1 MSHTI
6 FGARC
11 RPLLASFAFA
21 SALAAALPA
30 AAQFKPDVHNGPAY
44 GSMVG
49 IDAGLIQIREG
60 GAGESAASS
69 VAAIDAGTDGYV
81 AYSAASIGAGTLK
94 ADALVRR
101 QVPCQVGDR
110 SCFTAGTS
118 ARAAMWD
125 TIQLFQVED
134 DAPIIENTLIPL
146 ELSIDG
152 HLHGDAEARF
162 RFYYGDPNFLDLD
175 KLAWYDLAEGV
186 SLYNDIMLV
195 PPVGKQFVYIELWSI
210 ALADGVKSQLSH
222 ADFGHTLH
230 FNWTLPEGVY
240 ARSESGQ
247 FLSDVPAAAVPEP
260 AAWAMMIMGFGVSG
274 AVLRRRRA
282 LSATA

>member
-6 FGARC
+6 FGTRC

-21 SALAAALPA
+21 GALAAALPA

-49 IDAGLIQIREG
+49 INAGPIRNREG

-69 VAAIDAGTDGYV
+69 VAAIDAGTDGHV
-81 AYSAASIGAGTLK
+81 AYSAASLGAGTLK

-101 QVPCQVGDR
+101 EVPCELGDR
-110 SCFTAGTS
+110 SCWTAGTS
-118 ARAAMWD
+118 AHAAMWD

-134 DAPIIENTLIPL
+134 NAPIIENTLIPL

-162 RFYYGDPNFLDLD
+162 RFYYGDRNFLDLD

-240 ARSESGQ
+240 AKSASGQ
-247 FLSDVPAAAVPEP
+247 FLSQTAAVPEP
-260 AAWAMMIMGFGVSG
+260 GAWALMIIGFGVSG
-274 AVLRRRRA
+274 AALRRRRA

>member
-1 MSHTI
+1 MSHTT
-6 FGARC
+6 FGIRC

-21 SALAAALPA
+21 GALAAALPA
-30 AAQFKPDVHNGPAY
+30 AAQFKPDVHNELAF

-49 IDAGLIQIREG
+49 INAGLSQVREG
-60 GAGESAASS
+60 GAGESAASNVVS
-69 VAAIDAGTDGYV
+69 IDAGTDGYV
-81 AYSAASIGAGTLK
+81 AYGAASLRAGTLK

-101 QVPCQVGDR
+101 EVPCQLGDS

-118 ARAAMWD
+118 ARAAIWD

-152 HLHGDAEARF
+152 HLHGDAEARI
-162 RFYYGDPNFLDLD
+162 RFYYGDRNFLDLD
-175 KLAWYDLAEGV
+175 RLRWYDLAEGI
-186 SLYNDIMLV
+186 SLYNDIMLI
-195 PPVGKQFVYIELWSI
+195 PPVGKQFVYIELWTL
-210 ALADGVKSQLSH
+210 ARADGVNAKLSH

-274 AVLRRRRA
+274 AALRRRRA